1 MAFLDFFDQGAG
13 QAGGMAP
20 GTQGETRIING
31 APFTFRFGQ
40 WLPSSPGGQTSF
52 EQAQQANKA
61 RLDQIMGLVQG
72 AGTQEAGDIRRRFA
86 NVQSG
91 GMQDLVSRGLRA
103 STLAPALQAGVAR
116 QETGALGALG
126 ERVRQQQA
134 GILER
139 VEEEFPDVLLER
151 MFGGALGPTGIP
163 LSTNIRI
170 GGRRRTS
177 RRRRGRRR
185 RTEPAPFTTA
195 FGDPSPWPT
204 GGRNVVKEQ
213 FMARRR
219 AGGFTGPGATPATFT
234 PQRRVRRTRRRNS
247 DIDPSFAAGGTTQ
260 APGWAT
266 GFMEPQ
272 VPAWGLA
279 G

>member
-177 RRRRGRRR
+177 RRTSRQRRGRRR

-219 AGGFTGPGATPATFT
+219 GLGFTGPGATPT
-234 PQRRVRRTRRRNS
+234 TRRRRRR
-247 DIDPSFAAGGTTQ
+247 PPAFTPTGGEFGTTQ
-260 APGWAT
+260 FAPMPEFTPPG
-266 GFMEPQ
+266 GF
-272 VPAWGLA
+272 
-279 G
+279 

>member
-1 MAFLDFFDQGAG
+1 MAFLDFFNQGAG

-40 WLPSSPGGQTSF
+40 WLPSSPGGQTGF
-52 EQAQQANKA
+52 EQAQEANKA
-61 RLDQIMGLVQG
+61 RLERIMGLVEG
-72 AGTQEAGDIRRRFA
+72 AGTQEAADIRRRFA
-86 NVQSG
+86 NVQAG

-116 QETGALGALG
+116 QETGALGGLQ
-126 ERVRQQQA
+126 ERLRQQKA

-139 VEEEFPDVLLER
+139 VEEESPDVLLER

-163 LSTNIRI
+163 LRTNIRI
-170 GGRRRTS
+170 GGGRR

-185 RTEPAPFTTA
+185 RREVGPFTTA
-195 FGDPSPWPT
+195 AGEPSPWPT
-204 GGRNVVKEQ
+204 GGRNVVREE

-219 AGGFTGPGATPATFT
+219 GLGFTGPGATPT
-234 PQRRVRRTRRRNS
+234 TRRRRRR
-247 DIDPSFAAGGTTQ
+247 PVFTPGGGEFGTTQ
-260 APGWAT
+260 FAPMPEFTPPG
-266 GFMEPQ
+266 GF
-272 VPAWGLA
+272 
-279 G
+279 